1 MYANSQPSMYTTR
14 HYTHDPQP
22 NLRNNN
28 TNSLILDR
36 SNSSQS
42 LPRYSNYQ
50 PPTST
55 IYSNERSNVGQ
66 QKSSSANNNYA
77 STSLTRC
84 PSTNNHIRR
93 TSNGSNGGG
102 SIEKTN
108 MMSSENPFYDP
119 ARPYEQL
126 NSPRKITS
134 IVSPSKSGSGI
145 NKSLN
150 LSDENPFHAVYGVYR
165 YPSQIDPSKR
175 ITTQTANIRSTEN
188 KSLNLSDDNPFHST
202 YGRYHYPSQGDPTK
216 RITETSK
223 LTIPLIPTNDLS
235 DDSPFSTYRPSLIR
249 EYSTN
254 GFGGG
259 LNSLSTSI
267 ADWTRNNPAP
277 LSYRPIQV
285 HRPPSDFSNHSESSS
300 KSSYIPPVSPPRQQ
314 QQLSPPPPPPLSTRT
329 QSQTQKVNSSA
340 PLDKTSLNMSP
351 DNPFAQTYGQYYY
364 PSPEEI
370 KTQKRTNERVTRLTE
385 QQSIIENNRP
395 TQITNQ
401 ITEYPETEKK
411 DINSAKGNNKFSRFD
426 VTF

>member
-1 MYANSQPSMYTTR
+1 MYATR
-14 HYTHDPQP
+14 HYAHDPQT
-22 NLRNNN
+22 NLRNNNN
-28 TNSLILDR
+28 TNSLIFDR

-42 LPRYSNYQ
+42 FPYYSNYQ
-50 PPTST
+50 SPTST
-55 IYSNERSNVGQ
+55 TYSNERSNVGQ
-66 QKSSSANNNYA
+66 QQSSSAKNYS
-77 STSLTRC
+77 STSLTRY
-84 PSTNNHIRR
+84 PSTNNHIRK
-93 TSNGSNGGG
+93 TTNGSSGGG
-102 SIEKTN
+102 AIEKTN

-126 NSPRKITS
+126 NSSRKITS
-134 IVSPSKSGSGI
+134 VVSPPKSNTGI

-175 ITTQTANIRSTEN
+175 ITNQTANIRSTDN

-202 YGRYHYPSQGDPTK
+202 YGRYHYPSQVDPTK
-216 RITETSK
+216 RITELPKPTV
-223 LTIPLIPTNDLS
+223 PLIPTNDLS

-254 GFGGG
+254 GVGNG
-259 LNSLSTSI
+259 LNSLTTSI

-285 HRPPSDFSNHSESSS
+285 HRPPSDFYSRNESSN
-300 KSSYIPPVSPPRQQ
+300 KSSYVPPVSPPRQQ
-314 QQLSPPPPPPLSTRT
+314 RQISPPPPPLLSTRT
-329 QSQTQKVNSSA
+329 NSQTQKINSSA

-351 DNPFAQTYGQYYY
+351 DNPFAETYGRYYY
-364 PSPEEI
+364 PSQEQI
-370 KTQKRTNERVTRLTE
+370 KAQKRTNERNTRLTE
-385 QQSIIENNRP
+385 QQSFTENNRP

-401 ITEYPETEKK
+401 MTENPETEKK
-411 DINSAKGNNKFSRFD
+411 DINSGKGNNKFTRFD